1 MCKSIYLGKLNLGNS
16 MIDLIHPFYN
26 LTWTFFFNKLK
37 SKNKQEDRKI
47 KKAISLFDSIY

>member
-1 MCKSIYLGKLNLGNS
+1 